1 MSYLVQDSDSNVM
14 LVVVLHEFLLI
25 QILLSSGGVKAE
37 LCEILVWWF
46 KACCDWR
53 HKAFA
58 TRFGRTT
65 ENGFKAFYTF
75 KGRHLL
81 AKPWYWAHDQTVSQ
95 TSCQRKW
102 AGDFEIWDFDKSMC
116 LFLWCHPV
124 LVSHLKIWYG
134 DTERMSW
141 NQQFVPLS
149 SNKNWCHQNNLKD
162 AIITTELQ
170 LKISTRNAP

>member
-1 MSYLVQDSDSNVM
+1 MTKKQVRLALTRINRCFLNSTKITGLTVGWFKVYKRIKRLMIFLSYLVQDSDSNVM

-46 KACCDWR
+46 KTCCDWR

-58 TRFGRTT
+58 TRFGRTA

-81 AKPWYWAHDQTVSQ
+81 AKPWYWAHDQTVNQ

-102 AGDFEIWDFDKSMC
+102 AQ
-116 LFLWCHPV
+116 LFLRFW
-124 LVSHLKIWYG
+124 
-134 DTERMSW
+134 
-141 NQQFVPLS
+141 
-149 SNKNWCHQNNLKD
+149 
-162 AIITTELQ
+162 
-170 LKISTRNAP
+170 